1 MHREDKEK
9 KYSTWIIAILSL
21 MVIGTIMVSM
31 KNRSMDN
38 FWLIFTVV
46 SYSVTVIAWFIL
58 NKK

>member
-9 KYSTWIIAILSL
+9 KYSTWIVAILSL
-21 MVIGTIMVSM
+21 LVMGTIFVSM
-31 KNRSMDN
+31 ENRSMDN

-46 SYSVTVIAWFIL
+46 SYSVTVIAWFVL

>member
-21 MVIGTIMVSM
+21 MVIGTIMISM
-31 KNRSMDN
+31 KNKSMDN